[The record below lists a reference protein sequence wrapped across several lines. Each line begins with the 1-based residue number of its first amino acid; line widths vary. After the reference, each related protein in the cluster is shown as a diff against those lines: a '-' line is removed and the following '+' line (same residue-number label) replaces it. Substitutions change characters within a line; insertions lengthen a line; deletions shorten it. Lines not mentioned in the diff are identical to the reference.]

1 LEETTTTSTSVQNN
15 KRIAKNTLMLYFR
28 MILTMLVSLYT
39 SRVVLNTLGVEDY
52 GIYNV
57 VGGVVVMFGF
67 LNSSM
72 ASATNRFLSFELG
85 RKDYVRLR
93 NIFSMSVNIHSIIA
107 LVIFLLAETVGLWF
121 LNTQLKIPAARFN
134 AAFWVYQFS
143 VLSFMVS
150 IVRVPYNSMIIA
162 HERMNIY
169 AWMSIIEVVL
179 KLLIVYLLLI
189 VSFDKLKLYSALT
202 FLVTLLISVI
212 YAVYCLRKFN
222 EAKYRFYWEPQL
234 FKQVFSHS
242 GWMLFGTTANM
253 LSTQGINMLMN
264 IFFGVT
270 VNAARAIA
278 YQIQGAVNTFVSNF
292 MMAVNPQIIKLY
304 AQNDMDIMYKLVFR
318 ASRYSF
324 YLFFVMAL
332 PVLMLTETF
341 LTWWLKIVPEFAV
354 LFTRLTIIDLGF
366 TVFYGPLATIN
377 QATGKIKNYQLAITI
392 LFLTI
397 FASTLIAYKV
407 GMPSYTAFIIM
418 IITSVIGV
426 FMRLLIIKRQIQ
438 FSISL
443 YIRNV
448 LYKTFSV
455 AILSIPL
462 PLLLLKSF
470 GNDFLQFI
478 IVGLASVLSVT
489 ISVWVVGMEESE
501 RSFFRQKIKM
511 LKSKYKRVQ

>member
-1 LEETTTTSTSVQNN
+1 
-15 KRIAKNTLMLYFR
+15 
-28 MILTMLVSLYT
+28 
-39 SRVVLNTLGVEDY
+39 
-52 GIYNV
+52 
-57 VGGVVVMFGF
+57 
-67 LNSSM
+67 
-72 ASATNRFLSFELG
+72 
-85 RKDYVRLR
+85 
-93 NIFSMSVNIHSIIA
+93 
-107 LVIFLLAETVGLWF
+107 
-121 LNTQLKIPAARFN
+121 
-134 AAFWVYQFS
+134 
-143 VLSFMVS
+143 
-150 IVRVPYNSMIIA
+150 
-162 HERMNIY
+162 
-169 AWMSIIEVVL
+169 
-179 KLLIVYLLLI
+179 
-189 VSFDKLKLYSALT
+189 
-202 FLVTLLISVI
+202 
-212 YAVYCLRKFN
+212 
-222 EAKYRFYWEPQL
+222 
-234 FKQVFSHS
+234 
-242 GWMLFGTTANM
+242 
-253 LSTQGINMLMN
+253 MN